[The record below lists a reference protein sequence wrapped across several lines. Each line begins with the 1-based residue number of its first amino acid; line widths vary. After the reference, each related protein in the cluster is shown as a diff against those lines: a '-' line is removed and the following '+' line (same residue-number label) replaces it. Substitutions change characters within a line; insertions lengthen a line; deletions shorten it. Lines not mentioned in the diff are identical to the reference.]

1 MNYYNF
7 LPTRNFQIYQIF
19 ASNTNLGKTI
29 ISTGL
34 LRSSI
39 LKSSKSLINKINNK
53 NNDKNNKNNKDK
65 KNENKI
71 NYYKNIYYLKPIQT
85 GYPKD
90 DDTNFVKI
98 FTINNNDDYYNVDDN
113 FEKNDN
119 KINIKFNSLYK
130 YKKPVSPHLAINK
143 NFIPNDEIVLN
154 KIKSYISKCYNESLI
169 NGGRLFLETAG
180 GVSSPIMS
188 GTIQSEFYRV
198 LRLPTIL
205 VGDSNLGG
213 ISTTLSSYESLLLRG
228 YDIPIIILFNNE
240 NFKNHLFIEKY
251 FNENQ
256 NSSIIKPKIFDIQL
270 PPKKDEY
277 NDLVNMKNY
286 FQSNDENFNHVTDE
300 LEEWYENKFNR
311 LDKMEEKAKE
321 IVWWPFTQH
330 GIVDKVNVV
339 DSAYKDLLITYN
351 NNNNSNNNNSNNS
364 NDSHNSNNSNTSDID
379 TPDTPSLNEVFD
391 GSASWWTQGL
401 GHGNSKLTLTASYA
415 SGRYGHVLFPESINE
430 PSLSLSES
438 LLDGVGKNWA
448 NRVFYSD
455 NGSTAMEVALKMA
468 LIKQS
473 DDVELS
479 VLGLEGSYHG
489 DTIGVMNACG
499 PNIYNEK
506 VSWYSP
512 KGIWFKPPQILMKD
526 NKYRINNIPKTI
538 NNNFDG
544 FDSLTEIFNE
554 NRVEKDPLSYHY
566 KQSIE
571 NQLHHYTNQGY
582 KFGTLIIEPIVMGAG
597 GMIFVDPLYQK
608 QLIKSVRSILN
619 IPIIFDEVFTGFWR
633 LGKQTGA
640 EFLKINPDIAAYAKL
655 LTGGLCPLAVTLS
668 TEEIFKKFLGNT
680 KVEALLHGH
689 SYTAHPIGCLVANT
703 SINEYP
709 NLKWIKGNENE
720 IDKSFSLWDKNFQ
733 KQISCIPKVNG
744 VFSLGTLL
752 SIELNDID
760 GGGYASNIAKIF
772 NEKLSNLERKSIDDF
787 GIKTR
792 PLGNVIYIMSSLIS
806 DVKSL
811 RNIEQKIFDCLNK

>member
-1 MNYYNF
+1 MGPF
-7 LPTRNFQIYQIF
+7 LF
-19 ASNTNLGKTI
+19 SV
-29 ISTGL
+29 
-34 LRSSI
+34 
-39 LKSSKSLINKINNK
+39 
-53 NNDKNNKNNKDK
+53 D
-65 KNENKI
+65 
-71 NYYKNIYYLKPIQT
+71 NI
-85 GYPKD
+85 
-90 DDTNFVKI
+90 
-98 FTINNNDDYYNVDDN
+98 
-113 FEKNDN
+113 
-119 KINIKFNSLYK
+119 
-130 YKKPVSPHLAINK
+130 
-143 NFIPNDEIVLN
+143 IPNDEIVLN

-240 NFKNHLFIEKY
+240 NYKNHLFIEKY

-256 NSSIIKPKIFDIQL
+256 NSSIITPKIFNIQL
-270 PPKKDEY
+270 PPKKED

-286 FQSNDENFNHVTDE
+286 FQSNDEKFNQVIDK
-300 LEEWYENKFNR
+300 LEEWHENRFNR
-311 LDKMEEKAKE
+311 LDKMEEKAKK

-330 GIVDKVNVV
+330 GKVDKVNVI
-339 DSAYKDLLITYN
+339 DSAYKDLLTTYN
-351 NNNNSNNNNSNNS
+351 NNNNSNTNINSIS
-364 NDSHNSNNSNTSDID
+364 NGTSTKI
-379 TPDTPSLNEVFD
+379 LNETFD

-415 SGRYGHVLFPESINE
+415 
-430 PSLSLSES
+430 SES

-468 LIKQS
+468 LTEQS
-473 DDVELS
+473 EDNELL

-499 PNIYNEK
+499 PNIYNQK

-512 KGIWFKPPQILMKD
+512 KGIWLKPPQILMKD
-526 NKYRINNIPKTI
+526 NKYRVNVPKTI
-538 NNNFDG
+538 KFDG
-544 FDSLTEIFNE
+544 FDSLSEIFSDK
-554 NRVEKDPLSYHY
+554 RVENDENDLLSCYY
-566 KQSIE
+566 KQNIE
-571 NQLHHYTNQGY
+571 NQLHHYINQGY
-582 KFGTLIIEPIVMGAG
+582 KFGALIIEPIVMGAG
-597 GMIFVDPLYQK
+597 GMIFVDPLFQR

-619 IPIIFDEVFTGFWR
+619 IPIIFDEVFTGLWR
-633 LGKQTGA
+633 LGKQSGA

-668 TEEIFKKFLGNT
+668 TEKIFEKFLGNT

-703 SINEYP
+703 SINEYSS
-709 NLKWIKGNENE
+709 LKWNKIEENE
-720 IDKSFSLWDKNFQ
+720 KDKSFSVWDINFQ
-733 KQISCIPKVNG
+733 QRISCSPKVNG

-752 SIELNDID
+752 SIELNDVD
-760 GGGYASNIAKIF
+760 GGGYASNVAKIF
-772 NEKLSNLERKSIDDF
+772 NEKLSKFERNSIEDF

-811 RNIEQKIFDCLNK
+811 RNIEQKILNCLDN

>member
-1 MNYYNF
+1 
-7 LPTRNFQIYQIF
+7 
-19 ASNTNLGKTI
+19 
-29 ISTGL
+29 
-34 LRSSI
+34 
-39 LKSSKSLINKINNK
+39 
-53 NNDKNNKNNKDK
+53 
-65 KNENKI
+65 
-71 NYYKNIYYLKPIQT
+71 
-85 GYPKD
+85 
-90 DDTNFVKI
+90 
-98 FTINNNDDYYNVDDN
+98 
-113 FEKNDN
+113 
-119 KINIKFNSLYK
+119 
-130 YKKPVSPHLAINK
+130 
-143 NFIPNDEIVLN
+143 
-154 KIKSYISKCYNESLI
+154 
-169 NGGRLFLETAG
+169 
-180 GVSSPIMS
+180 MS

-240 NFKNHLFIEKY
+240 NYKNHLFIEKY

-330 GIVDKVNVV
+330 
-339 DSAYKDLLITYN
+339 
-351 NNNNSNNNNSNNS
+351 
-364 NDSHNSNNSNTSDID
+364 
-379 TPDTPSLNEVFD
+379 VFD

-512 KGIWFKPPQILMKD
+512 K
-526 NKYRINNIPKTI
+526 
-538 NNNFDG
+538 
-544 FDSLTEIFNE
+544 
-554 NRVEKDPLSYHY
+554 EKDPLSYHY

-733 KQISCIPKVNG
+733 KQISCLPKVNG

-792 PLGNVIYIMSSLIS
+792 PLVEGVKGN
-806 DVKSL
+806 
-811 RNIEQKIFDCLNK
+811 